1 MTLPSHSWISWSLVL
16 TAVTN
21 QIYKLSTINIFLIR
35 YPYIWPKLSRLDTI
49 GKQMIELIVGGSVYV
64 YVWEFDCGE
73 GGGEHDY
80 RW

>member
-1 MTLPSHSWISWSLVL
+1 
-16 TAVTN
+16 
-21 QIYKLSTINIFLIR
+21 
-35 YPYIWPKLSRLDTI
+35 
-49 GKQMIELIVGGSVYV
+49 MIELIVGGSVYV